1 MGLRLVYHVSGY
13 GNCAQPAKKCAQN
26 NSFDAEA
33 MTAAKTE
40 VSYVVFLA
48 HLVDAEL
55 AVKIDRSIMT
65 RISKARLPAL
75 RRR

>member
-1 MGLRLVYHVSGY
+1 
-13 GNCAQPAKKCAQN
+13 
-26 NSFDAEA
+26 